1 MNLRLSKLRFP
12 KIVLLIYFMRVI
24 KMTEIVLQADEIKLR
39 RANIDSFFTG
49 LPENEVLKQLQ
60 DTLMK
65 YLDQIESLIDE
76 SEGNQ

>member
-1 MNLRLSKLRFP
+1 
-12 KIVLLIYFMRVI
+12 
-24 KMTEIVLQADEIKLR
+24 MTEIVLQADEIKLR